1 MHSISAPHQIHH
13 YIPFK
18 FPKPLVSF
26 RSLSQRKKI
35 DPPNRHLSPTPPW
48 ITPQTPDGHPESPPC
63 SGWQRHL
70 RHLLLLHTGSQCS
83 HIFFSSCFR
92 SDSSAF
98 ACFTKLFPISS
109 IFAFKSALSLD
120 PIWRSCCNFALALFI
135 SSSSGFREGYLT
147 LSSACLRWAS
157 FTENYCR

>member
-1 MHSISAPHQIHH
+1 MYFISAPHQIHH
-13 YIPFK
+13 YIPFE
-18 FPKPLVSF
+18 FSKPYVSS
-26 RSLSQRKKI
+26 RSLSQRRKL
-35 DPPNRHLSPTPPW
+35 DPPNCHLSLTPLW
-48 ITPQTPDGHPESPPC
+48 IPPQTPDGHPESSSSSC
-63 SGWQRHL
+63 WQRHL
-70 RHLLLLHTGSQCS
+70 RQLLLLHTGSQCS
-83 HIFFSSCFR
+83 HIFFSSWPR
-92 SDSSAF
+92 SYLSAS
-98 ACFTKLFPISS
+98 ACCTKLFPIFS